1 MLRYQNPMNV
11 LCDLS
16 AFSSKKCVQGLKPHV
31 MSLLDTSGS
40 LYMMSGSLWVN
51 FWYVCSCQ
59 HMYSF
64 NLVFEGHCRASR
76 FPFKSVRVE
85 GFHLEW

>member
-1 MLRYQNPMNV
+1 MKV

-16 AFSSKKCVQGLKPHV
+16 AFLTKKCVQGLQRNV

-40 LYMMSGSLWVN
+40 LYVMSGSLGVN
-51 FWYVCSCQ
+51 FRYVCSCQ

-64 NLVFEGHCRASR
+64 KLVFEGHRGASQ
-76 FPFKSVRVE
+76 FPFKSVRV
-85 GFHLEW
+85 